1 MDLEEKN
8 KLNLNIFNIDLDATR
23 NHLYEIRANIKTNL
37 ANNQIDKISYDSLT
51 ADTTELADKFQN
63 VNLVQVN
70 ASTVLQILQTLSIE
84 QKNISDFTDEDDLI
98 GLIYNNVNKMPI
110 SDIAKS
116 GWMNDIDFLSET
128 VSGLREVQCDLN
140 KYSNIVERQK
150 DLEVPFRGYSI

>member
-1 MDLEEKN
+1 MDLEAKN

-37 ANNQIDKISYDSLT
+37 ANNQIDKTLYDSL
-51 ADTTELADKFQN
+51 ASDTTELAEKFQN
-63 VNLVQVN
+63 VTLVQVN

-128 VSGLREVQCDLN
+128 VSGLREVQHN
-140 KYSNIVERQK
+140 FIEYSDIVDRQK
-150 DLEVPFRGYSI
+150 DLEVPFRGYGI